1 MAGLDPAIRPRS
13 SVRGLA
19 GLDPMRIR
27 ISGWGRE
34 YFFARREPVRF
45 MAGMHIIASPTWD
58 SWSELSTRFAADRT
72 LDDLAEVFHGS

>member
-27 ISGWGRE
+27 SWGRE

-45 MAGMHIIASPTWD
+45 MAGMHITASPTWD
-58 SWSELSTRFAADRT
+58 SWPELSTRFPADRT